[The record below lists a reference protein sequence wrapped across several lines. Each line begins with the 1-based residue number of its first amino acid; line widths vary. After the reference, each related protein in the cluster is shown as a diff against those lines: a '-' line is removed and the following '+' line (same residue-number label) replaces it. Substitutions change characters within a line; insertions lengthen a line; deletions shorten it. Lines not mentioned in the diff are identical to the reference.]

1 MSIVYDCLITECDSV
16 QAGVEGGMS
25 ITIGRQHWLV

>member
-1 MSIVYDCLITECDSV
+1 MSILYDCLNTECVSV

-25 ITIGRQHWLV
+25 ITIGPQHWLL